1 MNTYDET
8 TAVLSFKVPYHP
20 LIGIKLLNTVQPYTE
35 KLLRSHLGRLTT
47 RLIVDAMNAN
57 HTGFDRA
64 VPTSSGTETHY
75 PYVFTLVSR
84 ENGNRMTIG
93 DLVKSSRSSW
103 TVNSDRW
110 QLVATLADGVV
121 HANTV
126 K

>member
-47 RLIVDAMNAN
+47 RLITDAMNAN
-57 HTGFDRA
+57 HNGFGRA

-75 PYVFTLVSR
+75 PYVFTLISR

-93 DLVKSSRSSW
+93 DLVKSIRRSW
-103 TVNSDRW
+103 TVNADKW
-110 QLVATLADGVV
+110 ELVATLADGVMR
-121 HANTV
+121 ADTTE
-126 K
+126 